1 MTVVKKQIIAIDG
14 PAASGKS
21 TTAKMVARRLEYL
34 HIDSGAMYRAMGLKA
49 LRCGV
54 DPQDAA
60 KILPLVGL
68 TTIRLQPLDGF
79 NAVFLDNVD
88 VTNEIR
94 TPAVSNAASAVSS
107 IAAVREFLVREQRA
121 MGTQGGIVMDG
132 RDIGTVVFPD
142 ADIKIFMIADTYER
156 ARRRQKELAEKGI
169 SMDIETLTA
178 GIVDR
183 DRRDST
189 RSASPLKQADDAI
202 VLDTTSLTIDEQ
214 VERIVAKAM
223 EKLR

>member
-1 MTVVKKQIIAIDG
+1 MAGVKKLIIAIDG

-21 TTAKMVARRLEYL
+21 TTAKLVARKLGYL

-49 LRCGV
+49 LQCEI
-54 DPQDAA
+54 DPLDAA
-60 KILPLVGL
+60 KILPLIGS

-79 NAVFLDNVD
+79 NAVFLDNID

-94 TPAVSNAASAVSS
+94 TPAVSNAASVVSS
-107 IAAVREFLVREQRA
+107 IAEVREFMVREQRA

-132 RDIGTVVFPD
+132 RDIGTVVFLD
-142 ADIKIFMIADTYER
+142 ADVKIFMIADPYER

-169 SMDIETLTA
+169 SMDIEALA
-178 GIVDR
+178 AEIVDR

-214 VERIVAKAM
+214 AERVVAKVM
-223 EKLR
+223 EKLQ

>member
-1 MTVVKKQIIAIDG
+1 MAGVKKLIIAIDG

-21 TTAKMVARRLEYL
+21 TTAKMVARELGYL

-49 LRCGV
+49 LQCGI
-54 DPQDAA
+54 DPLDAA
-60 KILPLVGL
+60 SILPLMES
-68 TTIRLQPLDGF
+68 TIIRLQPMDGF

-88 VTNEIR
+88 VTHEIR

-107 IAAVREFLVREQRA
+107 IVAVREFMVREQRA
-121 MGTQGGIVMDG
+121 MGEDGGIVMDG

-142 ADIKIFMIADTYER
+142 ADVKIFMIADSHER

-169 SMDIETLTA
+169 FMDVESLA
-178 GIVDR
+178 AEIVDR

-214 VERIVAKAM
+214 AGRIVAKAM
-223 EKLR
+223 EKL

>member
-1 MTVVKKQIIAIDG
+1 MAGVKKLIIAIDG

-21 TTAKMVARRLEYL
+21 TTAKMVARKLGYL

-49 LRCGV
+49 LQCEI
-54 DPQDAA
+54 DPLDAA
-60 KILPLVGL
+60 KILPLIGS

-79 NAVFLDNVD
+79 NAVFLDNID

-94 TPAVSNAASAVSS
+94 TPAVSNAASVVSS
-107 IAAVREFLVREQRA
+107 IAEVREFMVREQRA

-132 RDIGTVVFPD
+132 RDIGTVVFLD
-142 ADIKIFMIADTYER
+142 ADVKIFMIADPLER

-169 SMDIETLTA
+169 SMDIEALA
-178 GIVDR
+178 AEIVER

-214 VERIVAKAM
+214 AERIVAKAM